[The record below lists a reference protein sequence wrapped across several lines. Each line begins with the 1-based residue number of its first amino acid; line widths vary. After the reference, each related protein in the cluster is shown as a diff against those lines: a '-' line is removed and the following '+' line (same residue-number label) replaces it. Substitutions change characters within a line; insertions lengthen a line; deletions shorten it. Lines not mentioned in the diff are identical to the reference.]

1 MMINLKGLEIT
12 NHIKYNSSGKKKQFR
27 YLQQV
32 SEMMEKMCYN
42 PYQIKIRGRRGGY
55 ERTAA

>member
-12 NHIKYNSSGKKKQFR
+12 NYIKYNSSGKKKQFR

-32 SEMMEKMCYN
+32 SEMMKRKES
-42 PYQIKIRGRRGGY
+42 
-55 ERTAA
+55 

>member
-1 MMINLKGLEIT
+1 MINLNELEKA
-12 NHIKYNSSGKKKQFR
+12 NYIKYNSSRKKKQFR